1 MKVGR
6 LSKHNVRSKKQ
17 REKIDRFVCNKILE
31 LPKKPHH
38 IQSQKTQ
45 QCDL

>member
-6 LSKHNVRSKKQ
+6 LSKHNVKSKKQ
-17 REKIDRFVCNKILE
+17 REKTDRFDCNKILE
-31 LPKKPHH
+31 LPKEPHRT
-38 IQSQKTQ
+38 QSQKTQ